1 MCRTRY
7 RFVFVYPPEK
17 LGRTGSVIT
26 ETGKEED
33 EIRSAEGTGVAVG
46 DEGESPP
53 PVYEDTDD
61 EATEEDE
68 DKGPPSSNEFCGG
81 YVFFSFLTSCFSL
94 TSDFRTTA

>member
-17 LGRTGSVIT
+17 LGRTGSVIR
-26 ETGKEED
+26 ETGKEQD

-46 DEGESPP
+46 DEGESTP

-61 EATEEDE
+61 DEAAEEDKDE
-68 DKGPPSSNEFCGG
+68 GPPSSNEFCGG
-81 YVFFSFLTSCFSL
+81 YVFSL
-94 TSDFRTTA
+94 S